1 MTEQKGTD
9 ILAFRNTHQTFRFW
23 KEENR
28 KAMKSTRDR
37 ILQTLLKKPGSTI
50 NNLAE
55 AVGINPI
62 SVRHHLTNLQVE
74 GLVSAEEE
82 RHGVGRPRL
91 IYSLTEHGMEQFP
104 TRYLRLTSRLLDQLK
119 SSLPQPMVSK
129 LFAEM
134 ATSLADDYAQQ
145 MQGLSMEERLELIS
159 DLLAEEGFTVEWEK
173 TEGQYHIHEI
183 TCPYLQIGQSHP
195 EVCTVDQILIS
206 KMLAVPAEK
215 VQCILDGSSHCT
227 YVVQPTAT
235 VKS

>member
-1 MTEQKGTD
+1 
-9 ILAFRNTHQTFRFW
+9 
-23 KEENR
+23 
-28 KAMKSTRDR
+28 MKSTRDR

-50 NNLAE
+50 NDLAE

-129 LFAEM
+129 LFTEM
-134 ATSLADDYAQQ
+134 ATSLADDYAEQ
-145 MQGLSMEERLELIS
+145 MQGLSMEERLDLIS

-173 TEGQYHIHEI
+173 SEDQYRIHEI

-195 EVCTVDQILIS
+195 EVCSVDQTLIS

-215 VQCILDGSSHCT
+215 VQCILDGSAHCT
-227 YVVQPTAT
+227 YVVQSAAT
-235 VKS
+235 VKNQ